1 MSFGSLLA
9 LGLVKRS
16 VSVSFRVTPYW
27 DGKRP
32 VRAVSLSPSFPRP
45 YAAASASGWSA
56 SRLSLAVRSASRAA
70 SSASLASMKRLVPRL
85 STTGQSIMQT
95 ALDRSLASLERER
108 AQPVEVSG
116 QSSLFAAVTVA
127 PEDRPRRP
135 RQDSFPFVR
144 PEPTV
149 ALTYRA
155 SVPMHRWLHRRSQE
169 TGQSIQD
176 IIDGAL
182 KAARGEG

>member
-1 MSFGSLLA
+1 MQGVQA
-9 LGLVKRS
+9 N
-16 VSVSFRVTPYW
+16 
-27 DGKRP
+27 DDAQARP
-32 VRAVSLSPSFPRP
+32 R
-45 YAAASASGWSA
+45 ASAGPLLPRRSGTIPVTV
-56 SRLSLAVRSASRAA
+56 RLDPPRYDRL
-70 SSASLASMKRLVPRL
+70 KRLVLRL
-85 STTGQSIMQT
+85 STTGQSIIQT

-108 AQPVEVSG
+108 VQPAEVSG
-116 QSSLFAAVTVA
+116 QSSLFTAVTA
-127 PEDRPRRP
+127 ATADRPRRP

>member
-1 MSFGSLLA
+1 MQGVQANDDAQAHSQTPAGPLLPR
-9 LGLVKRS
+9 RS
-16 VSVSFRVTPYW
+16 GTIPVT
-27 DGKRP
+27 
-32 VRAVSLSPSFPRP
+32 VRLDPPR
-45 YAAASASGWSA
+45 YD
-56 SRLSLAVRSASRAA
+56 RL
-70 SSASLASMKRLVPRL
+70 KRLVLRL
-85 STTGQSIMQT
+85 STTGQSIIQT

-108 AQPVEVSG
+108 TQPIEVSG
-116 QSSLFAAVTVA
+116 QSSLFTAATVA
-127 PEDRPRRP
+127 PDDRPRRP

>member
-1 MSFGSLLA
+1 MQSVQANDDAQARPQASAGSLLTR
-9 LGLVKRS
+9 RS
-16 VSVSFRVTPYW
+16 GTIPVT
-27 DGKRP
+27 
-32 VRAVSLSPSFPRP
+32 VRLDPPR
-45 YAAASASGWSA
+45 YD
-56 SRLSLAVRSASRAA
+56 RL
-70 SSASLASMKRLVPRL
+70 KRLVLRL

-108 AQPVEVSG
+108 VQSTEVSG
-116 QSSLFAAVTVA
+116 QSSLFTRDTAATA
-127 PEDRPRRP
+127 DKARRP

-169 TGQSIQD
+169 TGQSIQE

>member
-1 MSFGSLLA
+1 MQGLHANDDAQARPQAAAGSLLPR
-9 LGLVKRS
+9 RS
-16 VSVSFRVTPYW
+16 GTIPVT
-27 DGKRP
+27 
-32 VRAVSLSPSFPRP
+32 VRLDPPR
-45 YAAASASGWSA
+45 YD
-56 SRLSLAVRSASRAA
+56 RL
-70 SSASLASMKRLVPRL
+70 KRLVLRL
-85 STTGQSIMQT
+85 STTGQSIIQT

-108 AQPVEVSG
+108 TQPAEVSG
-116 QSSLFAAVTVA
+116 QSSLFTADPIATA
-127 PEDRPRRP
+127 DSARRP

-155 SVPMHRWLHRRSQE
+155 SVPMHRWLHRRSRE

>member
-1 MSFGSLLA
+1 MQGVQANDDAQARPQTPAGPLRPR
-9 LGLVKRS
+9 RS
-16 VSVSFRVTPYW
+16 GTIPVT
-27 DGKRP
+27 
-32 VRAVSLSPSFPRP
+32 VRLDPPR
-45 YAAASASGWSA
+45 YD
-56 SRLSLAVRSASRAA
+56 RL
-70 SSASLASMKRLVPRL
+70 KRLVLRL

-108 AQPVEVSG
+108 VQPTEVSG
-116 QSSLFAAVTVA
+116 QSSLFTAATVA
-127 PEDRPRRP
+127 TEDRSRRP

-149 ALTYRA
+149 GLTYRA

-169 TGQSIQD
+169 SGQSIQD

>member
-1 MSFGSLLA
+1 MQGVQANDDAQARPRVPAGPLLPR
-9 LGLVKRS
+9 RS
-16 VSVSFRVTPYW
+16 GTIPVT
-27 DGKRP
+27 
-32 VRAVSLSPSFPRP
+32 VRLDQPR
-45 YAAASASGWSA
+45 YD
-56 SRLSLAVRSASRAA
+56 RL
-70 SSASLASMKRLVPRL
+70 KRLVLRL
-85 STTGQSIMQT
+85 STTGQNIIQT

-108 AQPVEVSG
+108 AQPLEVSG
-116 QSSLFAAVTVA
+116 QSSLFAASAAATSSGL
-127 PEDRPRRP
+127 RRP
-135 RQDSFPFVR
+135 RQDSFAFVR

-182 KAARGEG
+182 KGLRGEG

>member
-1 MSFGSLLA
+1 MQGVQANDDAQARPQAAARSLLPR
-9 LGLVKRS
+9 RS
-16 VSVSFRVTPYW
+16 GTIPVT
-27 DGKRP
+27 
-32 VRAVSLSPSFPRP
+32 VRLDPPR
-45 YAAASASGWSA
+45 YE
-56 SRLSLAVRSASRAA
+56 RL
-70 SSASLASMKRLVPRL
+70 KRLVLRL
-85 STTGQSIMQT
+85 STTGQSIIQT

-108 AQPVEVSG
+108 TQPIEVSG
-116 QSSLFAAVTVA
+116 QSSLFTPATVA
-127 PEDRPRRP
+127 PADSPRRP
-135 RQDSFPFVR
+135 KQDSFPFIR

-182 KAARGEG
+182 KAARGEC

>member
-1 MSFGSLLA
+1 MQGVQANDDAQARPRVPAGPLLPR
-9 LGLVKRS
+9 RS
-16 VSVSFRVTPYW
+16 GTIPVT
-27 DGKRP
+27 
-32 VRAVSLSPSFPRP
+32 VRLDPPR
-45 YAAASASGWSA
+45 YD
-56 SRLSLAVRSASRAA
+56 RL
-70 SSASLASMKRLVPRL
+70 KRLVLRL

-108 AQPVEVSG
+108 TQPVEASG
-116 QSSLFAAVTVA
+116 QRSLFAAPTA
-127 PEDRPRRP
+127 AMTDSPRRP
-135 RQDSFPFVR
+135 RQDSFSFVR

-155 SVPMHRWLHRRSQE
+155 SVSMHRWLHRRSQE